1 MSNKKERLDILLVE
15 NGLFETREKA
25 KRAIMAG
32 VVYGNEER
40 LDKPGEK
47 VSRDLV
53 LTVKGQTLPYVSRG
67 GLKLEKAINEFNV
80 NVQDKIMIDIGSST
94 GGFTDCALQNGAKLS
109 YALDV
114 GYNQLAWK
122 LRQDDRVVVMERTN
136 FRYVT
141 PSDFQEGM
149 PEFASI
155 DVSFISLRLIFPVLK
170 TILCPESDV
179 VALIKPQFEAGREFV
194 GKKGIVRDPSVHE
207 FVLKEMLAFVLKQ
220 GYDVHNLSYSPIT
233 GGDGNIEFLLHLS
246 WEGSQAEGTNYLEK
260 TERQIVDEAHLI
272 LKEKKQTEKQE

>member
-32 VVYGNEER
+32 VVYGNEVR

-67 GLKLEKAINEFNV
+67 GLKLEKAIKEFNV

-233 GGDGNIEFLLHLS
+233 GGDGNIEFLLHLR
-246 WEGSQAEGTNYLEK
+246 WEGSQAEGTTYLEK
-260 TERQIVDEAHLI
+260 TERQIVDEAHSI

>member
-122 LRQDDRVVVMERTN
+122 LRQDDRVIVMERTN

-141 PSDFQEGM
+141 LSDFQEGM

-233 GGDGNIEFLLHLS
+233 GGDGNIEFLLHLR

>member
-32 VVYGNEER
+32 VVYGNEMR

-170 TILCPESDV
+170 TILCPESDI

-233 GGDGNIEFLLHLS
+233 GGDGNIEFLLHLK

-260 TERQIVDEAHLI
+260 TERQIVDEAHSI